1 MSVLVLA
8 KFNRISLHLTYISQ
22 TTRPLNV
29 HWRFKVIVKL
39 DGILVISWFNVQCQD
54 TFEAQN
60 PQNSNPLNYPVL
72 KVYLRKNKQMVL
84 K

>member
-54 TFEAQN
+54 TIEAQN

>member
-1 MSVLVLA
+1 MSVLVVA
-8 KFNRISLHLTYISQ
+8 KFNRISLHLTCISQ

-54 TFEAQN
+54 TIEAQN
-60 PQNSNPLNYPVL
+60 PQTSNPLNYPVL